1 MDAFWI
7 KRLTHPQA
15 MEPRILMEPKIHML
29 AFIKRMVHPEYGFI
43 DVCTLASEVHSY
55 MHLSVNFNDS
65 PILDGEVVITPD
77 NKLAYQR
84 HKLDRPHDRRRH
96 NLELLYYIEL
106 KIPPS
111 DSTIKK

>member
-1 MDAFWI
+1 LDQTINAPPSDGTTDTDGAENPYACFY
-7 KRLTHPQA
+7 KTDGT
-15 MEPRILMEPKIHML
+15 PR
-29 AFIKRMVHPEYGFI
+29 EYEFI
-43 DVCTLASEVHSY
+43 DVSTLASEVHSY